1 MALAENTDSKE
12 RQMSN
17 ATDAQPS
24 NTDINEASAKAQKIT
39 PRHIADHF
47 SSWGGHHT
55 LRDGFVDWA
64 WDARSETLAALHGLV
79 DADQLVDDIAYSL
92 RQCDAFRTADQ
103 ADVERAAQ
111 GFLDTHREELICA
124 LRDSLNDR

>member
-1 MALAENTDSKE
+1 MT
-12 RQMSN
+12 N

-64 WDARSETLAALHGLV
+64 WDARSETLAALQGL
-79 DADQLVDDIAYSL
+79 DEDGLNQLVDDIAYSL
-92 RQCDAFRTADQ
+92 RQRDDFRTADQ
-103 ADVERAAQ
+103 ADVDRASRD
-111 GFLDTHREELICA
+111 FLEHHRDELIEA
-124 LRDSLNDR
+124 LRDSLTESGRRQRPT

>member
-17 ATDAQPS
+17 ATD
-24 NTDINEASAKAQKIT
+24 INEASAKAQKIT
-39 PRHIADHF
+39 PRHITDHF

-64 WDARSETLAALHGLV
+64 WDARDETLAALHGLV
-79 DADQLVDDIAYSL
+79 DAGQLLDDIAYSL
-92 RQCDAFRTADQ
+92 QQCEEFRTAEQ
-103 ADVERAAQ
+103 EELERAARE
-111 GFLDTHREELICA
+111 FLGHHRDELIEA
-124 LRDSLNDR
+124 LRGSLNDR

>member
-1 MALAENTDSKE
+1 
-12 RQMSN
+12 MSN

-64 WDARSETLAALHGLV
+64 WDARDETLAALHGLV
-79 DADQLVDDIAYSL
+79 DADQLLDDIAYSL
-92 RQCDAFRTADQ
+92 RQCDEFRTADQ
-103 ADVERAAQ
+103 ADVDRASRD
-111 GFLDTHREELICA
+111 FLEECRDELICA
-124 LRDSLNDR
+124 LQASLVN

>member
-12 RQMSN
+12 RQMTN

-24 NTDINEASAKAQKIT
+24 NTDIT
-39 PRHIADHF
+39 DHF

-64 WDARSETLAALHGLV
+64 WDARSETLAALQGL
-79 DADQLVDDIAYSL
+79 DEDGLNQLVDDIAYSL
-92 RQCDAFRTADQ
+92 RQSDQFRTADQ
-103 ADVERAAQ
+103 ADVDRASRD
-111 GFLDTHREELICA
+111 FLEHHRDELIEA